1 MLLRELIGFDR
12 FIGKTSAECVAELSA
27 LVLCLDG
34 SQCPY
39 WMSLGFPKEPTEA
52 DVICARAER
61 EEVLEI
67 SKFDEENWG
76 QLIRSGATKSQL
88 KSAVA
93 GW

>member
-1 MLLRELIGFDR
+1 MLLRELIGFDE
-12 FIGKTSAECVAELSA
+12 FIGKTSAECVSELRE

-39 WMSLGFPKEPTEA
+39 WMSLGFPIEPTEA
-52 DVICARAER
+52 DIDKARADR
-61 EEVLEI
+61 EEFIEI
-67 SKFDEENWG
+67 QRFNDETWDH
-76 QLIRSGATKSQL
+76 LIRSGATKQQL

>member
-1 MLLRELIGFDR
+1 MLLRELIGFDK
-12 FIGKTSAECVAELSA
+12 FLGKTAAECVAELRA

-39 WMSLGFPKEPTEA
+39 WMSLGFPVEPTEG
-52 DVICARAER
+52 DVIRARAER
-61 EEVLEI
+61 EALIEVQRFNEEVWGPLI
-67 SKFDEENWG
+67 S
-76 QLIRSGATKSQL
+76 SSATQAEL

>member
-1 MLLRELIGFDR
+1 MLLRELIGFDK
-12 FIGKTSAECVAELSA
+12 FFGKTAAECVAELRE

-39 WMSLGFPKEPTEA
+39 WMSLGFPFEPTES
-52 DVICARAER
+52 DVVRAMAERAEFI
-61 EEVLEI
+61 EVQRF
-67 SKFDEENWG
+67 SEENWG
-76 QLIRSGATKSQL
+76 QLIRSGATKQEL

>member
-1 MLLRELIGFDR
+1 MLLRELIGFDK
-12 FIGKTSAECVAELSA
+12 FLGKTAAECVVELRA

-39 WMSLGFPKEPTEA
+39 WMSLGFPIEPTQE
-52 DVICARAER
+52 DVIRARAER
-61 EEVLEI
+61 EAFIEVQRFSEEI
-67 SKFDEENWG
+67 WSP
-76 QLIRSGATKSQL
+76 LISSGATKEQL